1 MRSYGGRDRDTQ
13 GTRLHSTL
21 TSFSGFLQ
29 QVGFHFFLNFLLTT
43 LGVVR
48 AQKSAMSCESDE
60 ELLLSLEEIKKIAVV
75 LILPSETVWSCSCK
89 QHVEVHGSQIIPA
102 SNWMLYSECL
112 NRPSRHII
120 SPALCV

>member
-1 MRSYGGRDRDTQ
+1 MSCECKIIILDSLGI
-13 GTRLHSTL
+13 TL
-21 TSFSGFLQ
+21 TSIPNLS
-29 QVGFHFFLNFLLTT
+29 FHHSP
-43 LGVVR
+43 
-48 AQKSAMSCESDE
+48 ADE

-75 LILPSETVWSCSCK
+75 LILQSETVWSCSSK